1 MNVVNTK
8 INKKG
13 VLVFFKN
20 NLQTIN
26 NKRSKK
32 KLKKLTKT
40 SLKKL
45 DREALINELSRQNTP
60 LIKKYFKSL
69 NIKGKSKLKK
79 KQLQKDLKNLLNTK
93 PTQTSKKKL
102 NTLKTNLLKLKNE
115 QLNTVKIKFNQT
127 QSRASV
133 LKNIMNT
140 LPDSKVV
147 INLGSNNFFTLN
159 KNNMGS
165 LLNRLDNLEYS
176 EYDLDSKT
184 KAINQIFKVKNINV
198 SILKPPPVIP
208 LMNFLPDD
216 EPINIVNN
224 INNFNTSKKVSTK
237 KNGKFFKYT
246 HNLGIDLT
254 RYGIYASNSS
264 YKERDYTNNCLIRA
278 LTLLFND
285 LQEPLINKD
294 IILQDIMLKC
304 KNRSVPMS
312 AIKKICEDNKF
323 TIKIKHFYELT
334 NTRIIKYGKEGEV
347 FNICLYDDHYFINEK
362 VDITYYALTHYE
374 DLKDKEDWVTYY
386 DVIKRTI
393 FNNNAT
399 SNPLSKDRRTTSYNV
414 VKYLVDNKD
423 KYLERIPI
431 TDDMFKTVYHNKFN
445 DDNFITLDYNVET
458 NTKIFKYELKEKK
471 LTESLKVFFD
481 FESCPIKKHI
491 PFLVRCKYNNIH
503 KGFVGFD
510 CGKKFLEHLTTLG
523 YKNITLIAH
532 NITYDYRFLCKYV
545 FNDDLIEKG
554 KNLMCGSCMFKNYR
568 NNTIIKIQLKDSYKL
583 ITMPLS
589 KFGKC
594 FKLNQGKEMMPYDI
608 YTVENVSKRFI
619 KKSEVMKSI
628 HLELKT
634 HTTDLRHNKQIKK
647 NIKLFNE
654 NIVKWDCIKGDKID
668 IVKYSD
674 KYCKIDVEVLEQGY
688 ETFRG
693 WFLDEPFGLDI
704 DNIVSISSLSQ
715 KFFEKSLCYDGVA
728 MLSGVPRAFI
738 QKCLVGGRC
747 CLNKNKRQKVK
758 GKVADFDAR
767 SLYPSALYRLG
778 GLLKGVPKVLDVST
792 CTNIITNASQNPLSV
807 YDGYFVKIQVV
818 ENGEDLD
825 FSLMSYIHEKT
836 GVRNFT
842 NDMKGKF
849 MYVDKITLE
858 DLLTYQKIKF
868 KIIKGYYYNEGRN
881 YTCKEV
887 IKMLYDTR
895 KKYKKV
901 GNPIQVCYK
910 LLMNSIYGK
919 TIQKPIEKDACI
931 KRDWAETKNYI
942 FFNYNSVVD
951 FYKLGESKKWK
962 ISTLKPINEHFTFNS
977 VGIEILSMSKRI
989 MNEVFD
995 IAQNN
1000 KLKIYIQ
1007 DTDSLHIDLKNVPV
1021 LEKLFKQK
1029 YNRNLIGSDMGEF
1042 HSDFEM
1048 DDCINVYSEC
1058 LIALGKKCYI
1068 DCLVGENEITGEI
1081 ERDYH
1086 IRMKGCPNKSLLH
1099 TADKKFNGSL
1109 VDMYDYLYN
1118 DSSVI
1123 NDDGEEIYGL
1133 GFNLLCPDINN
1144 KSMRC
1149 QFKFNNDYTIETE
1162 TEFIRNLRFK
1172 KPIEVL

>member
-1 MNVVNTK
+1 MNGTVSK
-8 INKKG
+8 ISKKDI
-13 VLVFFKN
+13 LLFFN
-20 NLQTIN
+20 SNLTEIN
-26 NKRSKK
+26 NKRIKK
-32 KLKKLTKT
+32 KLKKFTKT
-40 SLKKL
+40 SLKKKNK
-45 DREALINELSRQNTP
+45 ESLIYELSRQNKP
-60 LIKKYFKSL
+60 IIKKYFKSL
-69 NIKGKSKLKK
+69 NIKGKDKLNKNVLKK
-79 KQLQKDLKNLLNTK
+79 DIIKLLKK
-93 PTQTSKKKL
+93 PTTITTKKKS
-102 NTLKTNLLKLKNE
+102 NILKENLLKLKNE
-115 QLNTVKIKFNQT
+115 DISTYKIKFNQT
-127 QSRASV
+127 QSRANV

-140 LPDSKVV
+140 LPESKV
-147 INLGSNNFFTLN
+147 ILNLGQNNFFTLN

-165 LLNRLDNLEYS
+165 LMNRLNNLEYS
-176 EYDLDSKT
+176 EYDKDSKT
-184 KAINQIFKVKNINV
+184 KAINQIFKVNNI
-198 SILKPPPVIP
+198 SISVLKPPPNIP
-208 LMNFLPDD
+208 LMDFLPD
-216 EPINIVNN
+216 EPINNIVNN
-224 INNFNTSKKVSTK
+224 LNNFNTSKKISTK

-246 HNLGIDLT
+246 HNLDLDLT
-254 RYGIYASNSS
+254 RYGIYKTGSDFKN
-264 YKERDYTNNCLIRA
+264 RDYKNNCLIRA
-278 LTLLFND
+278 LTFLFEE
-285 LQEPLINKD
+285 LGETTINYK

-312 AIKKICEDNKF
+312 SIKKICEMNDI

-334 NTRIIKYGKEGEV
+334 NTRIIKYGTKGEI
-347 FNICLYDDHYFINEK
+347 FNLCLYDDHYFINDK
-362 VDITYYALTHYE
+362 VNITY
-374 DLKDKEDWVTYY
+374 
-386 DVIKRTI
+386 
-393 FNNNAT
+393 NNLINDCYIGT
-399 SNPLSKDRRTTSYNV
+399 NSTKQDRRTTSYKV

-431 TDDMFKTVYHNKFN
+431 SNEMFKTVFHNKFN
-445 DDNFITLDYNVET
+445 DDNFITLDYNIKN

-471 LTESLKVFFD
+471 STESLKVFFD

-491 PFLVRCKYNNIH
+491 PFLVRCKYNNIE
-503 KGFVGFD
+503 KGFVGFN
-510 CGKKFLEHLTTLG
+510 CGKKFLEHLTTLD

-532 NITYDYRFLCKYV
+532 NITYDYRFISKYV

-554 KNLMCGSCMFKNYR
+554 KNLMCGSCMFKNYI
-568 NNTIIKIQLKDSYKL
+568 NNKIIKIQLKDSYKL

-594 FKLNQGKEMMPYDI
+594 FKLKQGKDMMPYDI
-608 YTVENVSKRFI
+608 YTEENVSKRFV

-634 HTTDLRHNKQIKK
+634 HKTDLRHNEQIKK

-654 NIVKWDCIKGDKID
+654 NIIKWNCSKNNYVD
-668 IVKYSD
+668 IIKYSN

-688 ETFRG
+688 ETFRK

-715 KFFEKSLCYDGVA
+715 KFFEKTLCYEGVA
-728 MLSGVPRAFI
+728 MLSGVPRSFI

-758 GKVADFDAR
+758 GKIADFDAR
-767 SLYPSALYRLG
+767 SLYPTALYRLG
-778 GLLKGVPKVLDVST
+778 GLLKGKPKVLKNLNYDFLK
-792 CTNIITNASQNPLSV
+792 NQ
-807 YDGYFVKIQVV
+807 DGYFIKIQVI
-818 ENGEDLD
+818 ENGADLD
-825 FSLMSYIHEKT
+825 FSLMSYIDDKS

-842 NDMKGKF
+842 NDMKNKF
-849 MYVDKITLE
+849 MYVDKTTLE
-858 DLLTYQKIKF
+858 DLITYQEIKF
-868 KIIKGYYYNEGRN
+868 KIIKGYYYDEDRN

-895 KKYKKV
+895 KKFKNEIQKDGTK

-962 ISTLKPINEHFTFNS
+962 ISTLKPINDHFTFNS

-995 IAQNN
+995 IAQKN

-1029 YNRNLIGSDMGEF
+1029 YNRKLIGSDMGEF

-1048 DDCINVYSEC
+1048 SGCINVYSEY
-1058 LIALGKKCYI
+1058 LIAIGKKCYI
-1068 DCLVGENEITGEI
+1068 DCLVGENEETGEI
-1081 ERDYH
+1081 EKDYH

-1099 TADKKFNGSL
+1099 TADKIFNGSL
-1109 VDMYDYLYN
+1109 IEMYEYLHDDN
-1118 DSSVI
+1118 SII
-1123 NDDGEEIYGL
+1123 NEKGEIIHGL
-1133 GFNLLCPDINN
+1133 DFNLLCPDNN
-1144 KSMRC
+1144 KKSMRA

-1162 TEFIRNLRFK
+1162 TEFIRHLRFK
-1172 KPIEVL
+1172 TP

>member
-1 MNVVNTK
+1 MNVVKAK
-8 INKKG
+8 ISKKG
-13 VLVFFKN
+13 VLDFLQN

-32 KLKKLTKT
+32 KLKKFSKS

-45 DREALINELSRQNTP
+45 DRESLINELSRQNSK

-69 NIKGKSKLKK
+69 DIKGKSKLKK
-79 KQLQKDLKNLLNTK
+79 KQLQKDLINLLNTQ
-93 PTQTSKKKL
+93 PTKTSKKKL
-102 NTLKTNLLKLKNE
+102 NKFKTNLSKLKNE

-133 LKNIMNT
+133 LKNIMNI

-147 INLGSNNFFTLN
+147 INLGQNNFFTLN

-165 LLNRLDNLEYS
+165 LLNRLNNLEYS
-176 EYDLDSKT
+176 EYDIDSKT
-184 KAINQIFKVKNINV
+184 KAINQIFKVKNISV
-198 SILKPPPVIP
+198 SVIKPPPDIP

-246 HNLGIDLT
+246 HNLDIDLT
-254 RYGIYASNSS
+254 RYGVYKTGSN
-264 YKERDYTNNCLIRA
+264 YEDRDYSNNCLIRA
-278 LTLLFND
+278 LTFLFEE
-285 LQEPLINKD
+285 LEEPIDNKD

-304 KNRSVPMS
+304 RNRSVPMS

-334 NTRIIKYGKEGEV
+334 NTRIIKYGSEGNV
-347 FNICLYDDHYFINEK
+347 FNICLYDDHYFINDK
-362 VDITYYALTHYE
+362 VNITYYALTHYE
-374 DLKDKEDWVTYY
+374 LLKDKEDWGKYY
-386 DVIKRTI
+386 DINKQT
-393 FNNNAT
+393 T
-399 SNPLSKDRRTTSYNV
+399 ESEDRRTNSYNV
-414 VKYLVDNKD
+414 IKYLVDNKD

-445 DDNFITLDYNVET
+445 DDNFITLDYEVDT
-458 NTKIFKYELKEKK
+458 NTKIFDYKKQQEKK
-471 LTESLKVFFD
+471 QEKLEKKIDSKIENSTESLKVFFD

-491 PFLVRCKYNNIH
+491 PFLVRCKYNNIR

-510 CGKKFLEHLTTLG
+510 CGKQFLEHLTTLG

-554 KNLMCGSCMFKNYR
+554 KNLMCGSCMFKNYI
-568 NNTIIKIQLKDSYKL
+568 NKKIIKIQLKDSYKL

-594 FKLNQGKEMMPYDI
+594 FNLNQGKEMMPYDI
-608 YTVENVSKRFI
+608 YTVENVSKIFV

-654 NIVKWDCIKGDKID
+654 NIVKWDCIQGDKIN

-688 ETFRG
+688 ETFRK

-747 CLNKNKRQKVK
+747 CLNKNKRQKVR

-778 GLLKGVPKVLDVST
+778 GLLKGVPKILKNLNYDHLK
-792 CTNIITNASQNPLSV
+792 NQ
-807 YDGYFVKIQVV
+807 DGYFVKIQVV

-849 MYVDKITLE
+849 MYVDKTTLE
-858 DLLTYQKIKF
+858 DLITYQKIKF
-868 KIIKGYYYNEGRN
+868 KIIKGYYYDDGRN
-881 YTCKEV
+881 YTCKKV

-895 KKYKKV
+895 KKYKKDK
-901 GNPIQVCYK
+901 NPIQVCYK

-1029 YNRNLIGSDMGEF
+1029 YNRKLIGGDMGEF

-1048 DDCINVYSEC
+1048 DGCINVYSEC
-1058 LIALGKKCYI
+1058 LIAVGKKCYL

-1099 TADKKFNGSL
+1099 TADKKFNGCL

-1118 DSSVI
+1118 DSSVT
-1123 NDDGEEIYGL
+1123 NDDGEEIFGL
-1133 GFNLLCPDINN
+1133 GFNLLCPDINE
-1144 KSMRC
+1144 KSMRA

-1172 KPIEVL
+1172 KPINVM